1 MRVPACFWD
10 TLHHEHSYLF
20 CVKGQ
25 ERTISNSLL
34 TSKIMFLSFVFFLVT
49 TMGQASGT
57 CLKPNISWV
66 SMDML
71 DTLYPVMDPYQ
82 CQAICVV
89 TEGCTAFTWTTADN
103 MLALHCYLFANIS
116 DQTSCEEC
124 VSGPSS
130 CTCSSEVGCLGDASN
145 IVDEILSVQTEA
157 ECQNFCLENPLCIFY
172 TWFNAD
178 NTPANLCVLLNS
190 CEDTS
195 PCSGCFSGP
204 LECSPE
210 ESTTTTIT
218 TPVIEGKFRFASL
231 PLVGGI
237 YQTSQGVIDQKMY
250 FSDLHTMRGEV

>member
-1 MRVPACFWD
+1 
-10 TLHHEHSYLF
+10 
-20 CVKGQ
+20 
-25 ERTISNSLL
+25 
-34 TSKIMFLSFVFFLVT
+34 
-49 TMGQASGT
+49 
-57 CLKPNISWV
+57 
-66 SMDML
+66 ML

-82 CQAICVV
+82 CQAICVD

-116 DQTSCEEC
+116 IQTSCEEC

-157 ECQNFCLENPLCIFY
+157 ECQNFCLENPLCMFY

-178 NTPANLCVLLNS
+178 NTPANFCVLLNS

-195 PCSGCFSGP
+195 PCTGCFSGP
-204 LECSPE
+204 PECSPE

-218 TPVIEGKFRFASL
+218 TPVSEGKFRFASL

-237 YQTSQGVIDQKMY
+237 VYQTSRGVIDQKMY
-250 FSDLHTMRGEV
+250 FFRPSHHERGGLKNILFRPVLPYDRRSDSLFSCPSHLARGGLTIKEH